1 MVNPLSDLKNG
12 FRVPREFPSC
22 TSLIKPLVDS
32 NRKRLYTGD
41 MLNRIAI
48 NIRRKSKISD
58 VFRLDG
64 RLAEVIDSHSEE
76 ILDLVKKLTKKNTQ

>member
-12 FRVPREFPSC
+12 FRVPSEFPSC
-22 TSLIKPLVDS
+22 TSLIKPLVSS
-32 NRKRLYTGD
+32 NKKKTATSSI
-41 MLNRIAI
+41 LNRLTV

-64 RLAEVIDSHSEE
+64 QLIDAIDSYSEE
-76 ILDLVKKLTKKNTQ
+76 ILELVKKLTKENIQ